1 MNINDIISSR
11 SENGQK
17 FAPVEHRKLT
27 KFCRLQRVSGR
38 DSQRDLGPRLD
49 LEYFWL
55 ASLAASF

>member
-1 MNINDIISSR
+1 MHINDIISSR

-17 FAPVEHRKLT
+17 FAPVEHRSNKQS
-27 KFCRLQRVSGR
+27 FVGCSE
-38 DSQRDLGPRLD
+38 SQRDLGPRLD